1 MNQAV
6 KQNAHAVLD
15 GFFSAPTSEPL
26 VIEKVGSDGVIFSRG
41 IPKTRMTITEAAAF
55 LGMSRPTLYKRYIN
69 RRQLR
74 VGTDGKISR
83 KAVLDL
89 FNSLDGKD

>member
-6 KQNAHAVLD
+6 KQNAHDVLD
-15 GFFSAPTSEPL
+15 GFFAAPTSEPL

-41 IPKTRMTITEAAAF
+41 IPKTRMTISEAAVF
-55 LGMSRPTLYKRYIN
+55 LGMDRKTLSNNYIKR
-69 RRQLR
+69 RKLR
-74 VGTDGKISR
+74 VGSDRKISR

-89 FNSLDGKD
+89 FNSFDGKD